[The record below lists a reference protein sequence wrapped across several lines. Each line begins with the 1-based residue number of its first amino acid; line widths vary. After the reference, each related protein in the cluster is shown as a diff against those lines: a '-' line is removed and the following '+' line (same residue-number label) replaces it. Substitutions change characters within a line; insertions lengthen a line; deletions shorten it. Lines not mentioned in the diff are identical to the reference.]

1 MCAWQPSGVTQGFVL
16 CIPSWVAEWLSL
28 WVCFAFPRQ
37 PSGVARGVVHPVV
50 SGRVAIIAGALPFF
64 VFEAA
69 AEWRRAVV
77 ALCIPLLVAR

>member
-50 SGRVAIIAGALPFF
+50 M
-64 VFEAA
+64 AA
-69 AEWRRAVV
+69 WLSLWVRFAFWF
-77 ALCIPLLVAR
+77 